1 MTISESQLRDIIQEE
16 LLKYLI
22 DEGILEEGFLADL
35 PGKLGKWG
43 RGAALGAGLA
53 AGGLGSMGAA
63 QAAPGGTASYS
74 QQQSDLDLYAGP
86 AWGASDAKGRL
97 EMMIKKGEVD
107 EASAELLKQV
117 WMQTYVDVTKGPT
130 DGPSAPDEAEAAFNN
145 ALDDLKTAGSAVTK
159 TPKAKPTPGA
169 RKSELG
175 NRTARAV
182 NALLSGAD
190 AVKAEMIKGGFSSDQ
205 ISKALGLINAGD
217 MEGAQ
222 KYIAGL

>member
-1 MTISESQLRDIIQEE
+1 MTITESKLRDMIHEE
-16 LLKYLI
+16 LIKYLI
-22 DEGILEEGFLADL
+22 DEGILDEGLMDMAKSKLA
-35 PGKLGKWG
+35 PYALGLG
-43 RGAALGAGLA
+43 LGAAGLGAT
-53 AGGLGSMGAA
+53 AGTA

-86 AWGASDAKGRL
+86 AWSASDAKGRL

-107 EASAELLKQV
+107 EASAGLLKQV

-159 TPKAKPTPGA
+159 AKPTPGV
-169 RKSELG
+169 RKSATG
-175 NRTARAV
+175 DRTARAI
-182 NALLSGAD
+182 NALLKGAD
-190 AVKAEMIKGGFSSDQ
+190 AVKAEMTKSGFSSGQ

-222 KYIAGL
+222 KYIAGLR